1 MKRKSSIYSICIL
14 LLSLVMP
21 AVTFGGGG
29 SGNLRLAL
37 LPIPDVLPVY
47 VAEEK
52 GIELKVSKHLFVE

>member
-1 MKRKSSIYSICIL
+1 MKRKSSVYSICIL
-14 LLSLVMP
+14 LLSLVIP
-21 AVTFGGGG
+21 SVSFGGAA

-52 GIELKVSKHLFVE
+52 GIELKVSKHLLVE